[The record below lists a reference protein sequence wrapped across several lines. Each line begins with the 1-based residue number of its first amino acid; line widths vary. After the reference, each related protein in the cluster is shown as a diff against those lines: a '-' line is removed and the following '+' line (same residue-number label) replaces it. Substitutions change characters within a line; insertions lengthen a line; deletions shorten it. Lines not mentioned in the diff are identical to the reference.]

1 MENEPPSYN
10 DLVNISITGITFGEI
25 SYRVSN
31 LIIDESSTGF
41 ERFLC
46 ELTSTVINPMHGF
59 KRLVKEDMWK
69 SGSSNNHTN
78 YKLTVLLLLKV

>member
-41 ERFLC
+41 ERFLR

-59 KRLVKEDMWK
+59 NRLVKEDMRK